1 MIRLLNSG
9 WFRLMA
15 KNLIMIQSSFSVQF
29 VVVLF
34 LGMSTFSCFSD
45 RNENDDPI
53 LEIKCADFS
62 YPDTLFF
69 IKPGQSN
76 NISPVNTLPGTYS
89 VVPLGLAINPSSG
102 VIDVNSSE
110 TGLKYKIAFSPT
122 GSDQVC
128 ETFVTIGG
136 VNYLDGVYVLSQN
149 QRTASPVYNGVPGL
163 ALPCEEEDDD
173 DDDDDDD
180 DSSCD
185 FDAVNPSGQL
195 LKDLGF
201 EISNKGVIDLQKT
214 VENGTFGSNPV
225 SGTIL
230 EVELYYQLN
239 DLSALA
245 LNKIPLRF
253 FYYDK
258 LSDVPKKVLDDIEEK
273 RSLINES
280 RSDKNS
286 NFRLLETIRPAGKPR
301 PPYVVIVASFE

>member
-1 MIRLLNSG
+1 MWLQIKV
-9 WFRLMA
+9 WFRQKIKKEM
-15 KNLIMIQSSFSVQF
+15 MIHFSPVYQLVF
-29 VVVLF
+29 VLF
-34 LGMSTFSCFSD
+34 LGLTAFACFT
-45 RNENDDPI
+45 EEDDQDNIP
-53 LEIKCADFS
+53 LEISCADFA

-76 NISPVNTLPGTYS
+76 IVNPIISFDGTYS
-89 VVPLGLAINPSSG
+89 VIPDGLAINTATG
-102 VIDVNSSE
+102 AIDVNASE

-136 VNYLDGVYVLSQN
+136 VNYLDGVYVLNQN
-149 QRTASPVYNGVPGL
+149 QSTASPIYNGVPGL
-163 ALPCEEEDDD
+163 ALPCEDD

-214 VENGTFGSNPV
+214 VENGTFGSTPKN
-225 SGTIL
+225 GTIL
-230 EVELYYQLN
+230 NVELYYKLN
-239 DLSALA
+239 DPSALA
-245 LNKIPLRF
+245 LNKIPLRV

-258 LSDVPKKVLDDIEEK
+258 LSDVPQKVLDDIKEK

-286 NFRLLETIRPAGKPR
+286 NFRLLETVRPAGKPR